1 LQLGPSEVIIRD
13 VITQAQGEMAL
24 EEFLRQVKDTWQSYT
39 LELVNYQNRCRLIRG
54 WDDLFAKCS
63 EHLNSLQAMRHSPYY
78 KVFEEDASTWEERLN
93 RVHLL
98 FDVWIDVQRQWVY
111 LEGVF
116 TGNVDI
122 KTLLPMESN
131 RFNNINTEFLAV
143 LKKVYKSPLVLD
155 VLNIPGVQ
163 KSLERLADQL
173 NRIQKALGEY
183 LERERVSFPRFYFVG
198 DEDLLEIIGNSNDTL
213 RIAKHLKKMFAGISG
228 VVTDEEANITG
239 ITSREG
245 EQVMLKKIVSLSKT
259 PRVNEW
265 LGALET
271 NMKETLAESFTD
283 AFAAFDELAGQA
295 NIDGS
300 ALESFINDYPGQIVV
315 LATQACWTKWV
326 STALSEG
333 GASLPQLFDRLVQV
347 LRLLAASVL
356 GDLDALY
363 RKKCEHLITEFVHQ
377 RDTVEKLIK
386 AGADSPTHHLWLL
399 SMRYEYQPE
408 AGLLDRVQI
417 KMANAVL
424 AYGFEYLGVP
434 DRLVRTPLT
443 DRCFLTLTQALCQR
457 LGGSPYGPAGTGKT
471 ESVKALGVQLGRF
484 TLVFNCDDTFDY
496 QAMGRIFLGISQV
509 GAWGCFDE
517 FNRLE
522 ERILSAVSQQIQNIQ
537 LGLRKSTGE
546 QKAQI
551 ELIGRQLIVHQ
562 NTGLFITM
570 NPGYA
575 GRSNLPDN
583 LKKLFRSVAMSKPDK
598 ELIAEVMLYSQGF
611 SQAKPLSRQVVP
623 FFDRCGA
630 GLSNQP
636 HYDFGL
642 RALKSVLVSSGGLK
656 RSRLVDHA
664 EETLSE
670 EIVEPQI
677 IVQSLR
683 ETIAPKLVRPDVD
696 IMRQVEDEVFPGVQ
710 YVPAEL
716 ADLKQAI
723 RDIAAENKLIATDS
737 WMT

>member
-1 LQLGPSEVIIRD
+1 DIWDLQLGPSEVIIRD

-24 EEFLRQVKDTWQSYT
+24 EEFLRQVKDTWQGYT

-245 EQVMLKKIVSLSKT
+245 EQVMLKKVVSLSKT

-295 NIDGS
+295 NIDGP
-300 ALESFINDYPGQIVV
+300 ALESFINEYPGQIVV

-408 AGLLDRVQI
+408 AELLDRVQV

-583 LKKLFRSVAMSKPDK
+583 LKKLFR
-598 ELIAEVMLYSQGF
+598 
-611 SQAKPLSRQVVP
+611 
-623 FFDRCGA
+623 
-630 GLSNQP
+630 
-636 HYDFGL
+636 
-642 RALKSVLVSSGGLK
+642 
-656 RSRLVDHA
+656 
-664 EETLSE
+664 
-670 EIVEPQI
+670 
-677 IVQSLR
+677 
-683 ETIAPKLVRPDVD
+683 
-696 IMRQVEDEVFPGVQ
+696 
-710 YVPAEL
+710 
-716 ADLKQAI
+716 
-723 RDIAAENKLIATDS
+723 
-737 WMT
+737 

>member
-1 LQLGPSEVIIRD
+1 
-13 VITQAQGEMAL
+13 
-24 EEFLRQVKDTWQSYT
+24 
-39 LELVNYQNRCRLIRG
+39 
-54 WDDLFAKCS
+54 
-63 EHLNSLQAMRHSPYY
+63 MRHSPYY

>member
-1 LQLGPSEVIIRD
+1 
-13 VITQAQGEMAL
+13 
-24 EEFLRQVKDTWQSYT
+24 
-39 LELVNYQNRCRLIRG
+39 
-54 WDDLFAKCS
+54 
-63 EHLNSLQAMRHSPYY
+63 MRHSPYY

-245 EQVMLKKIVSLSKT
+245 EQVMLKKVVSLSKT

-295 NIDGS
+295 NIDGP
-300 ALESFINDYPGQIVV
+300 ALESFINEYPGQIVV

-408 AGLLDRVQI
+408 AELLDRVQV

-583 LKKLFRSVAMSKPDK
+583 LKKLFRSVAM
-598 ELIAEVMLYSQGF
+598 
-611 SQAKPLSRQVVP
+611 
-623 FFDRCGA
+623 
-630 GLSNQP
+630 
-636 HYDFGL
+636 
-642 RALKSVLVSSGGLK
+642 
-656 RSRLVDHA
+656 
-664 EETLSE
+664 
-670 EIVEPQI
+670 
-677 IVQSLR
+677 
-683 ETIAPKLVRPDVD
+683 
-696 IMRQVEDEVFPGVQ
+696 
-710 YVPAEL
+710 
-716 ADLKQAI
+716 
-723 RDIAAENKLIATDS
+723 
-737 WMT
+737 